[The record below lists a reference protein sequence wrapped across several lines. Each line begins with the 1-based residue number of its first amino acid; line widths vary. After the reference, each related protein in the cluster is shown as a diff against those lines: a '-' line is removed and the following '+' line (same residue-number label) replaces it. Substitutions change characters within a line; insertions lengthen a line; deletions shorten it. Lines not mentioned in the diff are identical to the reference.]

1 MADFHSKMSACR
13 HELGVQPPNPPTFQP
28 CMTPKNTFNRCN
40 SQFSKHSHLF
50 YTQYFTALF
59 DTRYDTFSHSAVADC
74 HVYFYFVQSCW
85 HSFSRI
91 ICDWCQDRTWNL
103 GTDETSS
110 LTSDFTYAI
119 DVTVP
124 WSVCLSRSCIVL
136 KRQKISTPFLP
147 HTTDQSLSQIL
158 LKFCLHWSIASPQI
172 VPQIPPPLLIWASAI
187 FDGKLVIWLAV
198 AQWSQWRAYRKP
210 PSLFRMVPPLTP

>member
-1 MADFHSKMSACR
+1 MNWGFNLLTPRHS
-13 HELGVQPPNPPTFQP
+13 NPAWHQRTLLIHA
-28 CMTPKNTFNRCN
+28 TR
-40 SQFSKHSHLF
+40 SFSKHSNLF

-74 HVYFYFVQSCW
+74 HVYYYFVQSCW

-124 WSVCLSRSCIVL
+124 WSVCLSVTFLHCAQTAEDIDT
-136 KRQKISTPFLP
+136 ISSAYDRPISLP
-147 HTTDQSLSQIL
+147 DLVKIL
-158 LKFCLHWSIASPQI
+158 LTLVYRFPSNCAPNTT
-172 VPQIPPPLLIWASAI
+172 PLLIWASAI
-187 FDGKLVIWLAV
+187 FDGKL
-198 AQWSQWRAYRKP
+198 RPNGY
-210 PSLFRMVPPLTP
+210 MVSDSAMVTMESI